1 MHEVN
6 DEIELILKPMNI
18 TEIHK
23 REVKMSVSKYQLVGD
38 LAQTLVNI
46 MGLKGALPGDV
57 NFLYLGKT
65 LNHSESFSEQNVSDQ
80 AKIILTMKR
89 KVPAAELPKP
99 KTQPIPNVRVEEI
112 PKT

>member
-1 MHEVN
+1 MHEEN
-6 DEIELILKPMNI
+6 DEIEVILKPMNI

-38 LAQTLVNI
+38 LAQRLVNI
-46 MGLKGALPGDV
+46 MGLKGALPGDA

-65 LNHSESFSEQNVSDQ
+65 LNHSESFYEQNVSDQ

-89 KVPAAELPKP
+89 RVPAEQPKP
-99 KTQPIPNVRVEEI
+99 KTQPIAKAPVESI
-112 PKT
+112 PKA

>member
-1 MHEVN
+1 MHEEN
-6 DEIELILKPMNI
+6 DDIEVILKPMNI

-46 MGLKGALPGDV
+46 MGLKEAQAGDA

-65 LNHSESFSEQNVSDQ
+65 LNHSQSFYEQNVSDQ
-80 AKIILTMKR
+80 TKIILTLKR
-89 KVPAAELPKP
+89 RVPAEQPKP
-99 KTQPIPNVRVEEI
+99 KTQPISTPPVGAI
-112 PKT
+112 PKP